1 MTLVMAHAINSQELC
16 VDLNTALKVFIR
28 TVEKRSI
35 TGAARDLG
43 ISQPAVTKH
52 IVKLEKY
59 VSARLLERS
68 SKSVHPTVHG
78 MELYEASR
86 QAIASID
93 AALEGVRLNMGEI
106 EGNLRIHAP
115 SCIGARHLHGIVMD
129 FQDRHCGISID
140 LVLDG
145 RTVDLVYENFDLAL
159 RYGKIDEQDVIARRI
174 GWVQRILVASPKLL
188 EEVGDITAPQQLSDL
203 NVISTFTM
211 LSSKNTLSLV
221 HFDKSV
227 EEVLIKPILKTNNA
241 NVIVDALLRGRGI
254 GQVQRNL
261 VTDLLASG
269 DLVRVLPDYSVK
281 STEAFLAYP
290 STKFMRPVV
299 RAFADFVMPRL
310 RAIEG
315 ISQDALAAG

>member
-1 MTLVMAHAINSQELC
+1 M
-16 VDLNTALKVFIR
+16 DLNTALKAFIR

-52 IVKLEKY
+52 IVKLENY

-68 SKSVHPTVHG
+68 SKSVRPTVHG

-115 SCIGARHLHGIVMD
+115 TCIGAKHLHGIVMD
-129 FQDRHCGISID
+129 FQDRHSSISVD

-145 RTVDLVYENFDLAL
+145 RTVDLVYENFDLAI
-159 RYGKIDEQDVIARRI
+159 RYGKIEEQEVVARRI
-174 GWVQRILVASPKLL
+174 GWVQRILVASPKFL
-188 EEVGDITAPQQLSDL
+188 ERVEDINAPRQLSDL
-203 NVISTFTM
+203 EVVSTFSM
-211 LSSKNTLSLV
+211 LSSKDTMSFV
-221 HFDKSV
+221 RYDKSV
-227 EEVLIKPILKTNNA
+227 EEVLVKPILKTNNA
-241 NVIVDALLRGRGI
+241 HLIVDALLRGRGV

-261 VTDLLASG
+261 VTEPLARG
-269 DLVRVLPDYSVK
+269 DLVGSFPTIR
-281 STEAFLAYP
+281 
-290 STKFMRPVV
+290 
-299 RAFADFVMPRL
+299 
-310 RAIEG
+310 
-315 ISQDALAAG
+315 